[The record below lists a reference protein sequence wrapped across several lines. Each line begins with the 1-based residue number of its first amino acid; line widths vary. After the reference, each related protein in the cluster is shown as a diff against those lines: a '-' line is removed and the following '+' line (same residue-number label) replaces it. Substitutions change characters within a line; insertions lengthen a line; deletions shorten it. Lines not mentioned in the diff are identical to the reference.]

1 MNSRRK
7 EPREEIPILVVEDSP
22 TQAVM
27 LESLLTDEGYE
38 VTVAGDGLEALE
50 RLKEKKPSVVISD
63 IVMPNMDGYELCQT
77 IKADPGLNDI
87 PVILLTALTEPGEVI
102 NGLKSGAD
110 NFINKPYKSD
120 FLLSQISHIL
130 ANRELRRS
138 RYFELGIEILFAG
151 EKHYI
156 TSDRVQIVDLL
167 LSTFENAVV
176 KNRELDEAMGK
187 LNEAHDELRRTNEAL
202 EEKVRERTARISHL
216 NDVLRAVRSI
226 NRLIVRERDP
236 ERLIQEACDTL
247 IRTRGYDAAWI
258 ALVDP
263 ETGKR
268 ITSATES
275 LGSGDMR
282 SMIAHLQEG
291 ILPPCTQIAKEQPG
305 SVIIIDEQS
314 PDCAGCPYA
323 YPGKKGL
330 TLTTEIRYGD
340 RLKGFLS
347 LHVDSPVSYDEEEE
361 DLLLEVAGDIAFALH
376 DINLERAHHQTFEDL
391 QKSEAQYRLHFENVN
406 DVIFSLDRDLRV
418 TSITP
423 SVKSVLGYAPEEILG
438 RKIGDL
444 RVMTEPALNAAL
456 FNLRLVF
463 AGEHPYPSVY
473 EFLDRDGISRFLEV
487 LTSPIVTGPDVTAAL
502 SIGRDITERKVAEE
516 WLLQQRTVTERIMQT
531 TPSGI
536 MLFDRDGFLTF
547 VNPHGCEILGIPA
560 EMVQGRK
567 RRIGDL
573 HLRDQEGTEI
583 QEDQFPS
590 SRILASGQPIH
601 GVDLA
606 IQTPD
611 GRNAFLLINGTPIL
625 DAEGNLQEI
634 VLTFDDITD
643 RKQAEDRLEETLKLL
658 RQAVSTTVQVLALAV
673 ESKDPY
679 TAGHQ
684 RRTTELA
691 TAIATEMRLPPEKIE
706 AIRMAGNIH
715 DIGKIST
722 PSEILSKPS
731 RLSDIEYRLIQ
742 AHAQQGFEILKD
754 VQSPW
759 CLAKIVQQHHER
771 LNGSG
776 YPRGLQGTEILMEA
790 RILAVADVVESM
802 ASHRPYRPALGI
814 EAALAEIEQNKGVLY
829 DPDVV
834 ETCIR
839 LFRENRFRLE

>member
-1 MNSRRK
+1 MISKRK
-7 EPREEIPILVVEDSP
+7 MPPEEIPVLVVEDSP

-38 VTVAGDGLEALE
+38 VTVARDGLEALE
-50 RLKEKKPSVVISD
+50 CLKGKKPSLVISD
-63 IVMPNMDGYELCQT
+63 IVMPNMDGYELCRT
-77 IKADPGLNDI
+77 IKSDPGLKDI

-110 NFINKPYKSD
+110 NFINKPYKSE

-187 LNEAHDELRRTNEAL
+187 LNTAHDELKRINEAL
-202 EEKVRERTARISHL
+202 EEKVLERTAQISHL
-216 NDVLRAVRSI
+216 NDVLRAVRGI

-236 ERLIQEACDTL
+236 EQLIQEACNT
-247 IRTRGYDAAWI
+247 IIQTRGYDAAWV

-263 ETGKR
+263 DTGKR
-268 ITSATES
+268 IIGAAES
-275 LGSGDMR
+275 LGSGD
-282 SMIAHLQEG
+282 IPPVIGHLQAG
-291 ILPPCTQIAKEQPG
+291 MLPPCTETAKQRPG
-305 SVIIIDEQS
+305 SVIITEALS
-314 PDCAGCPYA
+314 SDCRGCPYA
-323 YPGKKGL
+323 YPGKTGQ

-347 LHVDSPVSYDEEEE
+347 LHTSSSTHFDEEEE
-361 DLLLEVAGDIAFALH
+361 LLILEVAGDIGFALH
-376 DINLERAHHQTFEDL
+376 DINLEQAHRQTFEDL
-391 QKSEAQYRLHFENVN
+391 QKSEAQYRLHFENVS
-406 DVIFSLDRDLRV
+406 DVIFSMDRDFRV

-423 SVKSVLGYAPEEILG
+423 SVKAFLGYEPEEIIG
-438 RKIGDL
+438 RRIEDL
-444 RVMTEPALNAAL
+444 KAMTEPSLNAAL
-456 FNLRLVF
+456 FNLKLVF
-463 AGEHPYPSVY
+463 AGEPVYPTVY
-473 EFLDRDGISRFLEV
+473 EFIARDGTSRFIEV
-487 LTSPIVTGPDVTAAL
+487 LSSPITKGAVVTAAL
-502 SIGRDITERKVAEE
+502 SIGRDITERKMAED
-516 WLLQQRTVTERIMQT
+516 WLLQQRTMTERIMHT

-536 MLFDRDGFLTF
+536 MLFDREGLLTF

-560 EMVQGRK
+560 EMLQGRK
-567 RRIGDL
+567 YRIGEL
-573 HLRDQEGTEI
+573 HLRDPEGGKI
-583 QEDQFPS
+583 PEDRFPS

-601 GVDLA
+601 GVDLS

-611 GRNAFLLINGTPIL
+611 GRSVFLLFNGTPIL
-625 DAEGNLQEI
+625 DAEGKLQEM

-643 RKQAEDRLEETLKLL
+643 RKHAEDRLEETLKIL
-658 RQAVSTTVQVLALAV
+658 RQAVNTTVQVLALAV

-691 TAIATEMRLPPEKIE
+691 AAIATEMELPSEKIE
-706 AIRMAGNIH
+706 GIRMAGNIH
-715 DIGKIST
+715 DIGKISI

-731 RLSDIEYRLIQ
+731 RLSDIEFRLIQ
-742 AHAQQGFEILKD
+742 AHAEQGFEILKD

-759 CLAKIVQQHHER
+759 CLAKIVHQHHER

-776 YPRGLQGTEILMEA
+776 YPMGLKGKEILLEA

-829 DPDVV
+829 DAAVV

-839 LFRENRFRLE
+839 LFRENRFHLE